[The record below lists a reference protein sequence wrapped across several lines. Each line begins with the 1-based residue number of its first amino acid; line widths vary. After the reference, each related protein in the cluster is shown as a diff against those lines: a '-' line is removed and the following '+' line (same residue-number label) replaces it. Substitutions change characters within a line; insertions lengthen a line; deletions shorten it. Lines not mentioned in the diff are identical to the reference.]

1 MKKILL
7 TATGLGAALAACASP
22 TLEIR
27 EAKRPISE
35 GDMPT
40 DARLAEGHA
49 MMRLGNI
56 GLAIESYRR
65 ALRRA
70 PQDASA
76 HAALANAYESMGRYD
91 LSQRYYEKAL
101 AYAPHRPELYE
112 ALAASLARQGR
123 PLEAARVKAEAM
135 ARRDALDAQV
145 AANAELADA
154 VARQAIP
161 DMPTPGATSE
171 ISVALAAPEIA
182 LPSEGAAAA
191 VPVTEPV
198 DVAAIET
205 PELGGDT
212 LAEVTELA
220 GDSVGHILAP
230 AAVAAVDAPMV
241 QAAPVAD
248 MAAIEADT
256 VDTIQTPLEQR
267 DIAATQVAMAADS
280 LVDDALLP
288 EMKIA
293 AAPTI
298 SAPLDP
304 RPVRRA
310 DVGSFSSVKI
320 ATGPRL
326 ERVSTSEV
334 MLITKADEVRPQRPA
349 PTRRAES
356 AVAVVQT
363 REVAAPVAVVGG
375 EQRLARSASEPAP
388 VLLINAS
395 RRQGVAENA
404 RGHLAGQGYAELK
417 IDTSPTGR
425 ARSILLYPRGQRA
438 EAEKLAKRF
447 GFPVVFQ
454 VGPVEQMTLH
464 LGRDAAALFGEA

>member
-27 EAKRPISE
+27 EAKRPITE
-35 GDMPT
+35 GELAT
-40 DARLAEGHA
+40 EARLAEGHA
-49 MMRLGNI
+49 MMRLGNV

-76 HAALANAYESMGRYD
+76 HASLANAYESMGRYD

-123 PLEAARVKAEAM
+123 PIEAAKVKAEAM
-135 ARRDALDAQV
+135 ARRDALEAQV
-145 AANAELADA
+145 AANGELAEA
-154 VARQAIP
+154 VAAEAIP
-161 DMPTPGATSE
+161 AMPTPAATGA
-171 ISVALAAPEIA
+171 ISVALSAPEIA
-182 LPSEGAAAA
+182 YSDDMDALDSE
-191 VPVTEPV
+191 
-198 DVAAIET
+198 
-205 PELGGDT
+205 
-212 LAEVTELA
+212 
-220 GDSVGHILAP
+220 SVGVILP
-230 AAVAAVDAPMV
+230 AANVAAVEAPQL
-241 QAAPVAD
+241 QAAPVTEV
-248 MAAIEADT
+248 AAIDAQVIGSIRTPIQREDISAQQ
-256 VDTIQTPLEQR
+256 VDIV
-267 DIAATQVAMAADS
+267 AAS
-280 LVDDALLP
+280 LVEDSLLP

-293 AAPTI
+293 AAPKI
-298 SAPLDP
+298 SAPLEP
-304 RPVRRA
+304 QRIGRA
-310 DVGSFSSVKI
+310 EVGSFSAVKI

-334 MLITKADEVRPQRPA
+334 MLITRPDEVVPVAPQ

-356 AVAVVQT
+356 AVTLLRTATAPAPARAV
-363 REVAAPVAVVGG
+363 RAD
-375 EQRLARSASEPAP
+375 QRVKRAHIEPAP

-404 RGHLAGQGYAELK
+404 RGLLAGQGYAELK

-425 ARSILLYPRGQRA
+425 ARTILLYPRGQRA

-464 LGRDAAALFGEA
+464 LGRDAAQLFAEG

>member
-7 TATGLGAALAACASP
+7 TATGLGAALASCASP

-27 EAKRPISE
+27 EAKRPITE
-35 GDMPT
+35 GELPT

-49 MMRLGNI
+49 MMRLGNV

-123 PLEAARVKAEAM
+123 PLEAAKVKAEAM
-135 ARRDALDAQV
+135 ARRGALEAQV
-145 AANAELADA
+145 AANGELAEV
-154 VARQAIP
+154 VAAEAMP
-161 DMPTPGATSE
+161 AMPTPAPTSQVSVSLSAT
-171 ISVALAAPEIA
+171 EIA
-182 LPSEGAAAA
+182 YSDQVEAMPIIAPVAVGAVQA
-191 VPVTEPV
+191 PTI
-198 DVAAIET
+198 D
-205 PELGGDT
+205 GQRT
-212 LAEVTELA
+212 LAEVEA
-220 GDSVGHILAP
+220 VASDDIGPILP
-230 AAVAAVDAPMV
+230 AANVTAVDAPQL
-241 QAAPVAD
+241 QAAPVTELAAIDADAIGTIRAPIEREAISAQQVD
-248 MAAIEADT
+248 MA
-256 VDTIQTPLEQR
+256 
-267 DIAATQVAMAADS
+267 VAS
-280 LVDDALLP
+280 LVDDSLLP

-298 SAPLDP
+298 STPLKP
-304 RPVRRA
+304 QRIGRA
-310 DVGSFSSVKI
+310 EVGSFSAVKI

-326 ERVSTSEV
+326 ERTSASEV
-334 MLITKADEVRPQRPA
+334 MLITRPDDVLPVA
-349 PTRRAES
+349 PRATRRAES
-356 AVAVVQT
+356 AVTLLKTAPEQGAVRT
-363 REVAAPVAVVGG
+363 LVADQRVARAHV
-375 EQRLARSASEPAP
+375 EPAP

-404 RGHLAGQGYAELK
+404 RGLLAGHGYAELK

-425 ARSILLYPRGQRA
+425 ARTILLYPRGQRA
-438 EAEKLAKRF
+438 EAEKLARRF

-464 LGRDAAALFGEA
+464 LGRDAAHLFAEG

>member
-27 EAKRPISE
+27 EAKRPITE
-35 GDMPT
+35 GELAT
-40 DARLAEGHA
+40 EARLAEGHA
-49 MMRLGNI
+49 MMRLGNV

-70 PQDASA
+70 PHDASA

-123 PLEAARVKAEAM
+123 PIEAARVKAEAL

-145 AANAELADA
+145 AADGELAEA
-154 VARQAIP
+154 VAAEAIP
-161 DMPTPGATSE
+161 AMPTPAATGK
-171 ISVALAAPEIA
+171 ISVALSAPAIAYSDEFAGPDIAVPDITAVEALQTDRGQALAVAEAVARNDVGVILPEANVAAVEAPQLQAAP
-182 LPSEGAAAA
+182 
-191 VPVTEPV
+191 
-198 DVAAIET
+198 
-205 PELGGDT
+205 
-212 LAEVTELA
+212 VTELA
-220 GDSVGHILAP
+220 
-230 AAVAAVDAPMV
+230 AVDAGAV
-241 QAAPVAD
+241 GVIRAP
-248 MAAIEADT
+248 IERKDISAQK
-256 VDTIQTPLEQR
+256 V
-267 DIAATQVAMAADS
+267 DIAVAS
-280 LVDDALLP
+280 LVDDTLLP

-298 SAPLDP
+298 SAPLEP
-304 RPVRRA
+304 QRIGRA
-310 DVGSFSSVKI
+310 EVGSFSAVKI

-326 ERVSTSEV
+326 ERVSTGEV
-334 MLITKADEVRPQRPA
+334 MLITRLDKVAPDAPR
-349 PTRRAES
+349 PTRSAAS
-356 AVAVVQT
+356 AVTLLSTAPDAARENAVVADQ
-363 REVAAPVAVVGG
+363 RVARTHV
-375 EQRLARSASEPAP
+375 EPAP

-404 RGHLAGQGYAELK
+404 RGLLAGQGYAELK

-425 ARSILLYPRGQRA
+425 ARTILLYPRGQRA
-438 EAEKLAKRF
+438 EAEKLARRF

-464 LGRDAAALFGEA
+464 LGRDAAQLFAEG